1 MDQSMT
7 IERLGPIDPIRKYN
21 NAEPVREAKSRG
33 EADSIHVSNEA
44 KVRAELMNAI
54 ELAKDVPEIRH
65 DRVAEVQRK
74 LQDPSYID
82 DRIIAA
88 VADEIV
94 SLFDIS

>member
-1 MDQSMT
+1 MT

-21 NAEPVREAKSRG
+21 KAEPVRETMSRG
-33 EADSIHVSNEA
+33 EADSIQVSDEA
-44 KVRAELMNAI
+44 KVRAELLHAI

-74 LQDPSYID
+74 LEDPSYID
-82 DRIIAA
+82 NRIIEA

-94 SLFDIS
+94 SLFDIT